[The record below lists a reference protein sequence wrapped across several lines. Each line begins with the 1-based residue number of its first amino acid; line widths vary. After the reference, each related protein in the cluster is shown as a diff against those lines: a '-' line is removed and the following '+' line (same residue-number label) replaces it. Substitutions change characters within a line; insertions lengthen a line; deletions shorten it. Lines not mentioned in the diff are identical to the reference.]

1 MRTTRHR
8 AEEIQEGQIQA
19 GRAQAVR
26 LQAGRSRASEPAS
39 APRNPGRPPLFA
51 LAIAGIAAGLAASAN
66 GQIRLSHSVEE
77 ILVVAGVGVACA
89 STGAPQTTTDNRFSR
104 SFTLADFGV
113 SSGFDVNTVEF
124 GIESL
129 TLPTLI
135 EADITVNL
143 FQVPAGSPPIFGADL
158 VGSATVT
165 LGDRALEVVTVD
177 VDGAVDAGTALMV
190 EVSVPDFQ
198 TLGGGLTG
206 DVYFPGG
213 NSFGQDAPSFIA
225 SDACGIIDP
234 TDLGGLGF
242 PDAHLIIIA
251 EGEEG
256 SGGGCPAD
264 LDGDG
269 TLTIFDFLEFQSL
282 FDDGDL
288 AADFDGDGTL
298 TIFDFLEFQTQFDAG
313 CP

>member
-1 MRTTRHR
+1 MHSK
-8 AEEIQEGQIQA
+8 I
-19 GRAQAVR
+19 
-26 LQAGRSRASEPAS
+26 
-39 APRNPGRPPLFA
+39 A
-51 LAIAGIAAGLAASAN
+51 LAGLAVGAMAVAAN

-143 FQVPAGSPPIFGADL
+143 YQVPAGSPPIFGADL

-198 TLGGGLTG
+198 ILAGGTTG
-206 DVYFPGG
+206 DVFFPGG
-213 NSFGQDAPSFIA
+213 NSFGQSAPSFIA